1 MKRKMLALILA
12 LTMALSLTAC
22 GGEDAAVQEDDTA
35 PEDQTEENVQVQEP
49 EAPTANYTVVESQ
62 PYSEG
67 LAWVVYRDEGGTTY
81 TGAMDK
87 EGKVRF
93 CIEGEAV
100 RTTPFEDGQAYIETE
115 DGLLLVDEDGL
126 VYDFSSHM
134 ADGLRAYGG
143 GYAVVYRTVNDIM
156 EGRTTSHI
164 LVDSTGAE
172 RTLAHQVSTDGYAS
186 KGFFRGGNSGTYY
199 VPQADLWLSD
209 AAAEAGLPMWFPQ
222 ASVIGDYAI
231 LYDLQYVHGGIPD
244 NNGDL
249 HLLYAGKDDT
259 EATFLDTSA
268 LPELSNL
275 AYADVSITTEKTD
288 CGLVCVEHSSTTL
301 DGAEHS
307 GTYFL
312 DLKNGTFLTYDGE
325 YADLSFKDT
334 FSVGDGRIALEL
346 TGRDSMTYLLMVD
359 RQLNELS
366 EPIQV
371 CYARENFIVDSYG
384 IVSESGFYDLEGNQ
398 ISDGSFANLDLLSS
412 LVGDGTVKTGEGVY
426 CDYTGQQLFENID
439 ASGAQRLA

>member
-1 MKRKMLALILA
+1 MKRKMLARILA

-49 EAPTANYTVVESQ
+49 EAPAANYTVVESQ

-93 CIEGEAV
+93 CIEGSAV

-172 RTLAHQVSTDGYAS
+172 WTLAHQVSTDGYAS
-186 KGFFRGGNSGTYY
+186 KGCFRGGNSGTYY
-199 VPQADLWLSD
+199 VPRANLWLSD

-222 ASVIGDYAI
+222 SYVIGDYAI
-231 LYDLQYVHGGIPD
+231 LYDVQYVHGGIPD

-288 CGLVCVEHSSTTL
+288 CGLVCVEYSSTTL

-312 DLKNGTFLTYDGE
+312 DLENGTFLTYDGE

-426 CDYTGQQLFENID
+426 CDYTGQQLFESID
-439 ASGAQRLA
+439 ASGAQQLA

>member
-49 EAPTANYTVVESQ
+49 EAPAANYTVVESQ

-186 KGFFRGGNSGTYY
+186 KGCFRGGNSGTYY
-199 VPQADLWLSD
+199 VPRADLWLSD

-275 AYADVSITTEKTD
+275 AYAEFSITTEKTD
-288 CGLVCVEHSSTTL
+288 CGLVSVEYDSTTL

-312 DLKNGTFLTYDGE
+312 DLENGTFLTYDGE
-325 YADLSFKDT
+325 YADLTFKDT
-334 FSVGDGRIALEL
+334 FSVGDGKIALEL
-346 TGRDSMTYLLMVD
+346 TGKDSMTYLLMVD

-371 CYARENFIVDSYG
+371 CYGTENFIVDSYG
-384 IVSESGFYDLEGNQ
+384 IVSESGFYDLEGNE
-398 ISDGSFANLDLLSS
+398 ISDGSFANLEMMS

-426 CDYTGQQLFENID
+426 CDYTGQQLFESID
-439 ASGAQRLA
+439 ASGARQLA

>member
-1 MKRKMLALILA
+1 MKRKLLALILA
-12 LTMALSLTAC
+12 MALGLTAC
-22 GGEDAAVQEDDTA
+22 GGGDAASQDDAAEEQPDAVQIE
-35 PEDQTEENVQVQEP
+35 EP
-49 EAPTANYTVVESQ
+49 EVQTANYTVVESQ

-67 LAWVVYRDEGGTTY
+67 MAWVVYRDEDGTTY

-93 CIEGEAV
+93 CIQGEAV
-100 RTTPFEDGQAYIETE
+100 ATTPFEDGQAYIETE

-186 KGFFRGGNSGTYY
+186 KGCFHGGNSGTYY
-199 VPQADLWLSD
+199 VPRADLWLSD

-222 ASVIGDYAI
+222 SYVIGDYAI
-231 LYDLQYVHGGIPD
+231 LYDVQYVHGGIPD

-288 CGLVCVEHSSTTL
+288 CGLVCVEYSSTTL

-312 DLKNGTFLTYDGE
+312 DLENGTFLTYDGE

>member
-1 MKRKMLALILA
+1 MKRKLLALILA
-12 LTMALSLTAC
+12 MALGLTAC

-49 EAPTANYTVVESQ
+49 EAPAANYTVVESQ

-93 CIEGEAV
+93 CIEGSAV
-100 RTTPFEDGQAYIETE
+100 ATTPFEDGQAYIETE

-156 EGRTTSHI
+156 EGRTTSYI

-288 CGLVCVEHSSTTL
+288 CGLVCVEYSSTTL

-312 DLKNGTFLTYDGE
+312 DLENGTFLTYDGE

>member
-49 EAPTANYTVVESQ
+49 EAPAANYTVVESQ

-115 DGLLLVDEDGL
+115 DGLLLVDQDGL
-126 VYDFSSHM
+126 VYDFASNL
-134 ADGLRAYGG
+134 ADGGLRAYGG
-143 GYAVVYRTVNDIM
+143 GYAVVSRTVNDIL

-164 LVDSTGAE
+164 LVDSAGAE

-186 KGFFRGGNSGTYY
+186 KGFFNGAGTYY
-199 VPQADLWLSD
+199 VPQADLWLVD
-209 AAAEAGLPMWFPQ
+209 AATEAGLPMWFPQ

-275 AYADVSITTEKTD
+275 AYAEFSITTAKTD
-288 CGLVCVEHSSTTL
+288 CGLVSVEYDSTTL
-301 DGAEHS
+301 DGAEHT
-307 GTYFL
+307 GKYFL
-312 DLKNGTFLTYDGE
+312 DLENGTFLTYDGE
-325 YADLSFKDT
+325 YADLTFKDT
-334 FSVGDGRIALEL
+334 FSVGDGKIALEL
-346 TGRDSMTYLLMVD
+346 TGKDSMTYLLMVD

-371 CYARENFIVDSYG
+371 CYGTENFIVDSYG

-398 ISDGSFANLDLLSS
+398 INDGSFANLDLLSS

>member
-1 MKRKMLALILA
+1 
-12 LTMALSLTAC
+12 
-22 GGEDAAVQEDDTA
+22 
-35 PEDQTEENVQVQEP
+35 
-49 EAPTANYTVVESQ
+49 
-62 PYSEG
+62 
-67 LAWVVYRDEGGTTY
+67 
-81 TGAMDK
+81 MDK

-100 RTTPFEDGQAYIETE
+100 ATTPFEDGQAYIETE

-156 EGRTTSHI
+156 EGRTTSYI

-222 ASVIGDYAI
+222 TSVIGDYAI

-288 CGLVCVEHSSTTL
+288 CGLVCVEYSSTTL

-312 DLKNGTFLTYDGE
+312 DLENGTFLTYDGE

-398 ISDGSFANLDLLSS
+398 ISDGSFANLEMMS

>member
-1 MKRKMLALILA
+1 MKRKMLARILA

-49 EAPTANYTVVESQ
+49 EAPAANYTVVESQ

-93 CIEGEAV
+93 CIEGSAV

-143 GYAVVYRTVNDIM
+143 GYAVVFRTVNDIM
-156 EGRTTSHI
+156 EGRTTSYI

-199 VPQADLWLSD
+199 VPRADLWLSD

-275 AYADVSITTEKTD
+275 AYAEFSITTAKTD
-288 CGLVCVEHSSTTL
+288 CGLVSVEYDSTTL

-312 DLKNGTFLTYDGE
+312 DLENGTFLTYDGE

-346 TGRDSMTYLLMVD
+346 TGNDSMTYLLMVD

-398 ISDGSFANLDLLSS
+398 ISDGSFADLDLLSS

-426 CDYTGQQLFENID
+426 CDYTGQQLFETID
-439 ASGAQRLA
+439 ASGAQQLA

>member
-1 MKRKMLALILA
+1 MKRKLLALILA
-12 LTMALSLTAC
+12 MALGLTAC
-22 GGEDAAVQEDDTA
+22 GGGDAASQDDAAEEQPDAVQIE
-35 PEDQTEENVQVQEP
+35 EP
-49 EAPTANYTVVESQ
+49 EVQTANYTVVESQ

-67 LAWVVYRDEGGTTY
+67 MAWVVYRDEDGTTY

-93 CIEGEAV
+93 CIQGEAV
-100 RTTPFEDGQAYIETE
+100 ATTPFEDGQAYIETE

-186 KGFFRGGNSGTYY
+186 KGFFNGAGTYY

-222 ASVIGDYAI
+222 SYVIGDYAI
-231 LYDLQYVHGGIPD
+231 LHDVQYVHGGIPD

-288 CGLVCVEHSSTTL
+288 CGLVSVEYDSTTL

-312 DLKNGTFLTYDGE
+312 DLENGTFLTYDGE

-398 ISDGSFANLDLLSS
+398 INDGSFANLDLLSS

>member
-1 MKRKMLALILA
+1 MKRKMLARILA

-143 GYAVVYRTVNDIM
+143 GYAVVFRTVNDIM
-156 EGRTTSHI
+156 EGRTTSYI

-275 AYADVSITTEKTD
+275 AYAEFSITTAKTD
-288 CGLVCVEHSSTTL
+288 CGLVSVEYDSTTL

-312 DLKNGTFLTYDGE
+312 DLENGTFLTYDGE

-371 CYARENFIVDSYG
+371 CYGTENFIVDSYG

-398 ISDGSFANLDLLSS
+398 ISDGSFADLDLLSS

>member
-1 MKRKMLALILA
+1 MKRKLLALILA
-12 LTMALSLTAC
+12 MALGLTAC
-22 GGEDAAVQEDDTA
+22 GGGDAASQDDAAEEQPDAVQIE
-35 PEDQTEENVQVQEP
+35 EP
-49 EAPTANYTVVESQ
+49 EVQTANYTVVESQ

-67 LAWVVYRDEGGTTY
+67 MAWVVYRDEDGTTY

-115 DGLLLVDEDGL
+115 DGLLLVDQDGM
-126 VYDFSSHM
+126 VYDFAGHL
-134 ADGLRAYGG
+134 ADGGLQAYGG

-156 EGRTTSHI
+156 EGRTTSYI

-275 AYADVSITTEKTD
+275 AYAEFSITTEKTD
-288 CGLVCVEHSSTTL
+288 CGLVSVEYDSTTL

-312 DLKNGTFLTYDGE
+312 DLENGTFLTYDGE

-371 CYARENFIVDSYG
+371 CYGTENFIVDSYG

-398 ISDGSFANLDLLSS
+398 ISDGSFADLDLLSS

>member
-1 MKRKMLALILA
+1 MKRKMLARILA

-49 EAPTANYTVVESQ
+49 EAPAANYTVVESQ

-156 EGRTTSHI
+156 EGRTTSYI

-288 CGLVCVEHSSTTL
+288 CGLVSVEYDSTTL

-312 DLKNGTFLTYDGE
+312 DLENGTFLTYDGE

-398 ISDGSFANLDLLSS
+398 ISDGSFADLDLLSS

-426 CDYTGQQLFENID
+426 CDYTGQQLFETID
-439 ASGAQRLA
+439 ASSAQQLA

>member
-1 MKRKMLALILA
+1 MKGKLLALI

-49 EAPTANYTVVESQ
+49 EAPAANYTVVESQ

-93 CIEGEAV
+93 CIEGSAV

-143 GYAVVYRTVNDIM
+143 GYAVVYRTVNDIT

-172 RTLAHQVSTDGYAS
+172 RTLVHQVSTDGYAS
-186 KGFFRGGNSGTYY
+186 KGCFRGGNSGTYY
-199 VPQADLWLSD
+199 VPRADLWLSD

-288 CGLVCVEHSSTTL
+288 CGLVSVEYDSTTL

-312 DLKNGTFLTYDGE
+312 DLENGTFLTYDGE

>member
-1 MKRKMLALILA
+1 MKRKLLALILA
-12 LTMALSLTAC
+12 MALGLTAC
-22 GGEDAAVQEDDTA
+22 GGGDAASQDDAAEEQPDAVQIE
-35 PEDQTEENVQVQEP
+35 EP
-49 EAPTANYTVVESQ
+49 EVQTANYTVVESQ

-67 LAWVVYRDEGGTTY
+67 MAWVVYRDEDGTTY

-93 CIEGEAV
+93 CIQGEAV
-100 RTTPFEDGQAYIETE
+100 ATTPFEDGQAYIETE

-186 KGFFRGGNSGTYY
+186 KGFFNGAGTYY

-222 ASVIGDYAI
+222 SYVIGDYAI
-231 LYDLQYVHGGIPD
+231 LHDVQYVHGGIPD

-398 ISDGSFANLDLLSS
+398 INDGSFANLDLLSS

>member
-1 MKRKMLALILA
+1 MKRKLLALILA
-12 LTMALSLTAC
+12 MALGLTAC
-22 GGEDAAVQEDDTA
+22 GGGDAASQDDAAEEQPDAVQIE
-35 PEDQTEENVQVQEP
+35 EP
-49 EAPTANYTVVESQ
+49 EVQTANYTVVESQ

-67 LAWVVYRDEGGTTY
+67 MAWVVYRDEDGTTY

-93 CIEGEAV
+93 CIQGEAV
-100 RTTPFEDGQAYIETE
+100 ATTPFEDGQAYIETE

-186 KGFFRGGNSGTYY
+186 KGFFNGAGTYY
-199 VPQADLWLSD
+199 VPQADLWLVD
-209 AAAEAGLPMWFPQ
+209 AATEAGLPMWFPQ
-222 ASVIGDYAI
+222 SYVIGDYAI
-231 LYDLQYVHGGIPD
+231 LYDVQYVHGGIPD

-398 ISDGSFANLDLLSS
+398 INDGSFANLDLLSS

>member
-1 MKRKMLALILA
+1 MKRKLLALILA
-12 LTMALSLTAC
+12 MALGLTAC
-22 GGEDAAVQEDDTA
+22 GGGDAASQDDAAEEQPDAVQIE
-35 PEDQTEENVQVQEP
+35 EP
-49 EAPTANYTVVESQ
+49 EVQAANYTVVESQ
-62 PYSEG
+62 AYSEG
-67 LAWVVYRDEGGTTY
+67 MAWVVYREEDGTTY

-93 CIEGEAV
+93 CIQGEAV
-100 RTTPFEDGQAYIETE
+100 ATTPFEDGQAYIETE

-186 KGFFRGGNSGTYY
+186 KGFFNGAGTYY
-199 VPQADLWLSD
+199 VPQADLWLVD
-209 AAAEAGLPMWFPQ
+209 AATEAGLPMWFPQ

-384 IVSESGFYDLEGNQ
+384 IVSESGLYDLEGNQ
-398 ISDGSFANLDLLSS
+398 INDGSFANLEMMS

-426 CDYTGQQLFENID
+426 CDYTGQQLFESID
-439 ASGAQRLA
+439 ASGARQLA

>member
-1 MKRKMLALILA
+1 MKRKLLALILA
-12 LTMALSLTAC
+12 MALGLTAC
-22 GGEDAAVQEDDTA
+22 GGGDAASQDDAAEEQPDAVQIE
-35 PEDQTEENVQVQEP
+35 EP
-49 EAPTANYTVVESQ
+49 EVQTANYTVVESQ

-67 LAWVVYRDEGGTTY
+67 MAWVVYRDEDGTTY

-93 CIEGEAV
+93 CIQGEAV
-100 RTTPFEDGQAYIETE
+100 ATTPFEDGQAYIETE

-186 KGFFRGGNSGTYY
+186 KGFFNGAGTYY

-222 ASVIGDYAI
+222 SYVIGDYAI
-231 LYDLQYVHGGIPD
+231 LHDVQYVHGGIPD

-275 AYADVSITTEKTD
+275 AYAEFSITTEKTD
-288 CGLVCVEHSSTTL
+288 CGLVCVEYSSTTL

-312 DLKNGTFLTYDGE
+312 DLENGTFLTYDGE

-398 ISDGSFANLDLLSS
+398 INDGSFANLDLLSS

>member
-1 MKRKMLALILA
+1 MKRKLLALILA
-12 LTMALSLTAC
+12 MALGLTAC

-49 EAPTANYTVVESQ
+49 EAPAANYTVVESQ

-67 LAWVVYRDEGGTTY
+67 MAWVVYRDEDGTTY

-93 CIEGEAV
+93 CIQGEAV
-100 RTTPFEDGQAYIETE
+100 ATTPFEDGQAYIETE

-143 GYAVVYRTVNDIM
+143 GYAVVFRTVNDIM

-186 KGFFRGGNSGTYY
+186 KGFFNGAGTYY
-199 VPQADLWLSD
+199 VPQADLWLVD
-209 AAAEAGLPMWFPQ
+209 AATEAGLPMWFPQ

-275 AYADVSITTEKTD
+275 AYAEFSITTEKTD
-288 CGLVCVEHSSTTL
+288 CGLVSVEYDSTTL

-334 FSVGDGRIALEL
+334 FSVGDGKIALEL

-398 ISDGSFANLDLLSS
+398 INDGSFANLDLLSS

>member
-1 MKRKMLALILA
+1 MKGKLLALI

-67 LAWVVYRDEGGTTY
+67 MAWVVYRDEGGTTY

-93 CIEGEAV
+93 CIEGSAV

-143 GYAVVYRTVNDIM
+143 GYAVVYRTVNDIT

-186 KGFFRGGNSGTYY
+186 KGCFRGGNSGTYY
-199 VPQADLWLSD
+199 VPRADLWLSD

-288 CGLVCVEHSSTTL
+288 CGLVCVEYSSTTL

-312 DLKNGTFLTYDGE
+312 DLENGTFLTYDGE

>member
-1 MKRKMLALILA
+1 MKRKLLALILA
-12 LTMALSLTAC
+12 MALGLTAC
-22 GGEDAAVQEDDTA
+22 GGGDAASQDDAAEEQPDAVQIE
-35 PEDQTEENVQVQEP
+35 EP
-49 EAPTANYTVVESQ
+49 EVQTANYTVVESQ

-67 LAWVVYRDEGGTTY
+67 MAWVVYRDEDGTTY

-93 CIEGEAV
+93 CIQGEAV
-100 RTTPFEDGQAYIETE
+100 ATTPFEDGQAYIETE

-186 KGFFRGGNSGTYY
+186 KGCFRGGNSGTYY
-199 VPQADLWLSD
+199 VPRADLWLSD

-222 ASVIGDYAI
+222 SYVIGDYAI
-231 LYDLQYVHGGIPD
+231 LYDVQYVHGGIPD

-275 AYADVSITTEKTD
+275 AYA
-288 CGLVCVEHSSTTL
+288 SSTTL

-312 DLKNGTFLTYDGE
+312 DLENGTFLTYDGE

-398 ISDGSFANLDLLSS
+398 INDGSFANLDLLSS

-426 CDYTGQQLFENID
+426 CDYTGQRLFENID

>member
-35 PEDQTEENVQVQEP
+35 PEDQTDEHVQVQEP
-49 EAPTANYTVVESQ
+49 EAPAANYTVVESQ

-115 DGLLLVDEDGL
+115 DGLLLVDQDGL
-126 VYDFSSHM
+126 VYDFASNL
-134 ADGLRAYGG
+134 ADGGLRAYGG
-143 GYAVVYRTVNDIM
+143 GYAVVSRTVNDIL

-164 LVDSTGAE
+164 LVDSAGAE

-186 KGFFRGGNSGTYY
+186 KGFFNGAGTYY
-199 VPQADLWLSD
+199 VPQADLWLVD
-209 AAAEAGLPMWFPQ
+209 AATEAGLPMWFPQ

-398 ISDGSFANLDLLSS
+398 INDGSFANLDLLSS

>member
-1 MKRKMLALILA
+1 MKRKLLALILA
-12 LTMALSLTAC
+12 MALGLTAC
-22 GGEDAAVQEDDTA
+22 GGGDAASQDDAAEEQPDAVQIE
-35 PEDQTEENVQVQEP
+35 EP
-49 EAPTANYTVVESQ
+49 EVQTANYTVVESQ

-67 LAWVVYRDEGGTTY
+67 MAWVVYRDEDGTTY

-93 CIEGEAV
+93 CIQGEAV

-186 KGFFRGGNSGTYY
+186 KGFFNGAGTYY

-222 ASVIGDYAI
+222 SYVIGDYAI
-231 LYDLQYVHGGIPD
+231 LYDVQYVHGGIPD

-288 CGLVCVEHSSTTL
+288 CGLVCVEYSSTTL

-312 DLKNGTFLTYDGE
+312 DLENGTFLTYDGE

-398 ISDGSFANLDLLSS
+398 INDGSFANLDLLSS

>member
-1 MKRKMLALILA
+1 MKRKLLALILA
-12 LTMALSLTAC
+12 MALGLTAC
-22 GGEDAAVQEDDTA
+22 GGGDAASQDDAAEEQPDAVQIE
-35 PEDQTEENVQVQEP
+35 EP
-49 EAPTANYTVVESQ
+49 EVQTANYTVVESQ

-67 LAWVVYRDEGGTTY
+67 MAWVVYRDEDGTTY

-93 CIEGEAV
+93 CIQGEAV
-100 RTTPFEDGQAYIETE
+100 ATTPFEDGQAYIETE

-186 KGFFRGGNSGTYY
+186 KGFFNGAGTYY

-222 ASVIGDYAI
+222 SYVIGDYAI
-231 LYDLQYVHGGIPD
+231 LYDVQYVHGGIPD

-288 CGLVCVEHSSTTL
+288 CGLVCVEYSSTTL

-312 DLKNGTFLTYDGE
+312 DLENGTFLTYDGE

-371 CYARENFIVDSYG
+371 CYGTENFIVDSYG

-398 ISDGSFANLDLLSS
+398 ISDGSFADLDLLSS

-426 CDYTGQQLFENID
+426 CDYTGQQLFETID
-439 ASGAQRLA
+439 ASGAQQLA

>member
-1 MKRKMLALILA
+1 M
-12 LTMALSLTAC
+12 
-22 GGEDAAVQEDDTA
+22 
-35 PEDQTEENVQVQEP
+35 
-49 EAPTANYTVVESQ
+49 
-62 PYSEG
+62 
-67 LAWVVYRDEGGTTY
+67 
-81 TGAMDK
+81 
-87 EGKVRF
+87 RF
-93 CIEGEAV
+93 CIQGEAV
-100 RTTPFEDGQAYIETE
+100 ATTPFEDGQAYIETE

-143 GYAVVYRTVNDIM
+143 GYAVVYRTVNDIT

-186 KGFFRGGNSGTYY
+186 KGCFRGGNSGTYY
-199 VPQADLWLSD
+199 VPRADLWLSD
-209 AAAEAGLPMWFPQ
+209 AATEAGLPMWFPQ

-275 AYADVSITTEKTD
+275 AYAEFSITTEKTD
-288 CGLVCVEHSSTTL
+288 CGLVSVEYDSTTL

-312 DLKNGTFLTYDGE
+312 DLENGTFLTYDGE

-398 ISDGSFANLDLLSS
+398 ISDGSFADLDLLSS

>member
-1 MKRKMLALILA
+1 MKRKMLARILA

-49 EAPTANYTVVESQ
+49 EAPAANYTVVESQ

-156 EGRTTSHI
+156 EGRTTSYI

-186 KGFFRGGNSGTYY
+186 KGFFNGAGTYY
-199 VPQADLWLSD
+199 VPQADLWLVD
-209 AAAEAGLPMWFPQ
+209 AATEAGLPMWFPQ

-288 CGLVCVEHSSTTL
+288 CGLVSVEYDSTTL
-301 DGAEHS
+301 DGAEHT
-307 GTYFL
+307 GKYFL
-312 DLKNGTFLTYDGE
+312 DLENGTFLTYDGE
-325 YADLSFKDT
+325 YADLTFKDT
-334 FSVGDGRIALEL
+334 FSVGDGKIALEL
-346 TGRDSMTYLLMVD
+346 TGKDSMTYLLMVD

-371 CYARENFIVDSYG
+371 CYGTENFIVDSYG

-398 ISDGSFANLDLLSS
+398 ISDGSFADLDLLSS

>member
-1 MKRKMLALILA
+1 MKRKLLALILA

-22 GGEDAAVQEDDTA
+22 GGEDAAVQEDDT
-35 PEDQTEENVQVQEP
+35 EENVQVQEP
-49 EAPTANYTVVESQ
+49 EAPAANYTVVESQ

-67 LAWVVYRDEGGTTY
+67 MAWVVYRDEDGTTY

-93 CIEGEAV
+93 CIQGEAV
-100 RTTPFEDGQAYIETE
+100 ATTPFEDGQAYIETE

-209 AAAEAGLPMWFPQ
+209 AATEAGLPMWFPQ

-249 HLLYAGKDDT
+249 HLLYAGKVDT

-288 CGLVCVEHSSTTL
+288 CGLVSVEYDSTTL

-312 DLKNGTFLTYDGE
+312 DLENGTFLTYDGE

-346 TGRDSMTYLLMVD
+346 TGNDSMTYLLMVD

-371 CYARENFIVDSYG
+371 CYGTENFIVDSYG

-398 ISDGSFANLDLLSS
+398 INDGSFANLDLLSS